1 MKRYVTQALK
11 INSNRLMSQRAMK
24 YLNDNRIIYRKYSE
38 DQPTKEYKWGW
49 YYADG
54 THGYYSLFYSKA
66 KINTYKSL
74 KWHLLTL
81 WYLNPDIDY
90 DKFKELSSVIAYKQN
105 GFVTFTVNKKILKN
119 IIKDIY
125 NEDLERPPKNR
136 LRKVVFK
143 DGTGLSTSEKL
154 SIVGSIIGRK
164 RIKQEDIYDAMLHIN
179 EHGESITISKL
190 AKALKCTPRT
200 IHRNMGEELKKEK
213 DKLNIDNEKI

>member
-1 MKRYVTQALK
+1 
-11 INSNRLMSQRAMK
+11 MSQRAMK
-24 YLNDNRIIYRKYSE
+24 YLHDKRIVYRRYSP
-38 DQPTKEYKWGW
+38 DRPTKEYDWGW

-54 THGYYSLFYSKA
+54 TYGYYSLFRSNA
-66 KINTYKSL
+66 KITSYKSL

-81 WYLNPDIDY
+81 WYLNPQLTLE
-90 DKFKELSSVIAYKQN
+90 KFIELAKVISYKPN
-105 GFVTFTVNKKILKN
+105 GFVTFNVNEWQLTDMV
-119 IIKDIY
+119 KDIF
-125 NEDLERPPKNR
+125 NEDLERPPNNR

-143 DGTGLSTSEKL
+143 DGTGLNTSEKL

-179 EHGESITISKL
+179 EQGENITISKL

-213 DKLNIDNEKI
+213 DKLNIDNEKV

>member
-1 MKRYVTQALK
+1 
-11 INSNRLMSQRAMK
+11 MSQRAMK
-24 YLNDNRIIYRKYSE
+24 YLNDNRIRYRKYSE
-38 DQPTKEYKWGW
+38 DEPTQEFDWGW
-49 YYADG
+49 YYEDG
-54 THGYYSLFYSKA
+54 THGYYSLFRSNA

-90 DKFKELSSVIAYKQN
+90 DKFKELASVIAYKQN
-105 GFVTFTVNKKILKN
+105 GFVTFTVKEQLLKS

-143 DGTGLSTSEKL
+143 DFTGLSTSEKL

-179 EHGESITISKL
+179 EQSENITISKL

-200 IHRNMGEELKKEK
+200 IHRNMSEELKKEK